1 MSIQATQ
8 VLPQIETLL
17 RDYCHALDDGEVDRW
32 SGFFQDQ
39 ATYQITTRENLARGY
54 PLGIMLCE
62 GRGMMRDRIKALQTA
77 NIFESHTYCHLWG
90 APDVRPEIEGRWS
103 VRSNFAV
110 YRTMYSGEQ
119 SLFATGKYLDVVD
132 TTGAQALFAERIV
145 VIDSRQVDTLLVY
158 PL

>member
-8 VLPQIETLL
+8 VLPQIEALL
-17 RDYCHALDDGEVDRW
+17 RDYCHALDDGDVDRW

-110 YRTMYSGEQ
+110 YRTLYSGEQ

-145 VIDSRQVDTLLVY
+145 VIDSRQIDTLLVY

>member
-8 VLPQIETLL
+8 VLPQIEALL

>member
-1 MSIQATQ
+1 
-8 VLPQIETLL
+8 
-17 RDYCHALDDGEVDRW
+17 
-32 SGFFQDQ
+32 
-39 ATYQITTRENLARGY
+39 
-54 PLGIMLCE
+54 MLCE
-62 GRGMMRDRIKALQTA
+62 GRGMMHDRIKALQTA